1 MTSKLVSSCGA
12 AVEAHL
18 RALFVRSL
26 NGDTAAYHAFL
37 DALTGVVRAF
47 LRKRLLHLRDDLEDV
62 AQDVLLAV
70 HNARHTYRDGE
81 PLTAWVYA
89 IARYKLTDFL
99 RARSRREA
107 LHDPLDDDFACP
119 LQSDT
124 DAVAIRRD
132 LDTLLGHLPE
142 RQRRLIVY
150 TKLEGRSVAETADL
164 TGLSEA
170 AIKVGVHRGLRT
182 LTTKISAAAS
192 AAASTAAA

>member
-1 MTSKLVSSCGA
+1 MTSKFVSPCAA
-12 AVEAHL
+12 AVEERL

-26 NGDTAAYHAFL
+26 NGDSAAYHVFL
-37 DALTGVVRAF
+37 DELTRVVRAF

-107 LHDPLDDDFACP
+107 LHDPLDDDFACHA
-119 LQSDT
+119 QSNT
-124 DAVAIRRD
+124 DAFATRRD
-132 LDTLLGHLPE
+132 LDTLLDHLPE
-142 RQRRLIVY
+142 RQRRLIVCM
-150 TKLEGRSVAETADL
+150 KLEGLSVAETAHL
-164 TGLSEA
+164 TGMSES
-170 AIKVGVHRGLRT
+170 AIKVGVHRGLKT
-182 LTTKISAAAS
+182 LTTKIGAMAAA
-192 AAASTAAA
+192 